1 MSLLGP
7 IFWYIDVAIAIS
19 MITIV
24 VVLFKLE
31 KIDKFVFS
39 LFWIGTLIGFTW
51 EIPIFVVNQ
60 FGIYPFLQYLTPIP
74 FSFIIVIISHS
85 VWDGGLF
92 LMGMGLVYLIR
103 KTSLFEN
110 FNLKELF
117 ILIIWGQIQ
126 AIGIEMIG
134 SFGGAWEYIPYPW
147 NPAFLTLLGHHF
159 TIFIQVVW
167 LAASISFYFIALKVK
182 ERMQ

>member
-7 IFWYIDVAIAIS
+7 IFYYIDVAVAIS
-19 MITIV
+19 MIVIV
-24 VVLFKLE
+24 VVLYKLE
-31 KIDKFVFS
+31 KIDKFLFS

-51 EIPIFVVNQ
+51 EIPIFVVNEI
-60 FGIYPFLQYLTPIP
+60 GIYPFLQYLTPLP
-74 FSFIIVIISHS
+74 FHFIIIIISHS

-92 LMGMGLVYLIR
+92 LMGMGLVYLISKSPR
-103 KTSLFEN
+103 FEN
-110 FNLKELF
+110 YKLSEL
-117 ILIIWGQIQ
+117 IITIIWGQVQ

-147 NPAFLTLLGHHF
+147 NPAFVIILGHYF

-167 LAASISFYFIALKVK
+167 LAASIAFYFIALKLK
-182 ERMQ
+182 TRMQ